1 MRMKTTLEQL
11 KQFETQLLEEQT
23 LGVNITISAAQ
34 TQIDVELQT
43 DTSYGQDF
51 IVSLVL
57 PDEEYTL
64 ESFTYKLLDELY
76 EWLDNYDEDYEASLW
91 IGPDGHG
98 KNGAPYHISAILRD
112 MLDGWGQMDEL
123 YKQLYKFVQTL

>member
-64 ESFTYKLLDELY
+64 ESFTYKL
-76 EWLDNYDEDYEASLW
+76 
-91 IGPDGHG
+91 
-98 KNGAPYHISAILRD
+98 
-112 MLDGWGQMDEL
+112 
-123 YKQLYKFVQTL
+123 